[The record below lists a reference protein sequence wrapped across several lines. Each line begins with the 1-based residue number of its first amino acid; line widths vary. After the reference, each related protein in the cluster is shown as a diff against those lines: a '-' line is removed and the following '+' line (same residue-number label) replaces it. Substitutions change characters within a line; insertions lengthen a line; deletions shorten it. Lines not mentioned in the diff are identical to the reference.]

1 MADVILLLV
10 GLFVATVGTLVG
22 AGGGFLLVPVLLFLY
37 PDDPPDAIT
46 STSLAVVFINAI
58 SGAFAYAYQRR
69 IDYRNGVVL
78 ALATVPGSI
87 LGALLTNR
95 IDRGPF
101 TVVFSA
107 VLLVVAGL
115 LFRRP
120 VPRERS
126 GSLDPASPRR
136 RVLVDRAGQVYIY
149 SLPLRRA
156 FIICLGIGFLSSL
169 LGIGGGII
177 QVPLFIL
184 VFHFPTYVATA
195 TSQFM
200 LAVMSFSGTATHLF
214 AGDFADAARR
224 TAILAPGVII
234 GSQCGA
240 MLSRRMRPSAIA
252 RLLAVMMTL
261 AAGRL
266 LVAQVL

>member
-1 MADVILLLV
+1 MADIVLLLV
-10 GLFVATVGTLVG
+10 GLFVGTIGTLVG

-37 PDDPPDAIT
+37 PDDPPNAIT
-46 STSLAVVFINAI
+46 STSLAVVFINAM
-58 SGAFAYAYQRR
+58 SGTFAYAYQRR
-69 IDYRNGVVL
+69 IDYRSGVVL

-87 LGALLTNR
+87 LGALLTDR
-95 IDRGPF
+95 IARGPF

-115 LFRRP
+115 LFHRP

-126 GSLDPASPRR
+126 GGLDPAAPR

-149 SLPLRRA
+149 SLPLHRA
-156 FIICLGIGFLSSL
+156 FVICLGIGFLSSL

-177 QVPLFIL
+177 QVPIFIL

-200 LAVMSFSGTATHLF
+200 LAVMSFSGTATHLLV
-214 AGDFADAARR
+214 GDFADAFRR
-224 TAILAPGVII
+224 ALILAPGVII
-234 GSQCGA
+234 GSQYGA
-240 MLSRRMRPSAIA
+240 MLSRRMHPSAIA
-252 RLLAVMMTL
+252 RLLAVMMVL